1 MPQSTVALCSVA
13 PLSHGILQAR
23 ILQWVA
29 ISFSD
34 QGWDLPDP
42 GMAPVSP
49 ALQADGLPAEPRGKP
64 RVRVRV
70 NVYRMLLL
78 CQALK

>member
-1 MPQSTVALCSVA
+1 MA

-29 ISFSD
+29 ISFS

-64 RVRVRV
+64 RVRVRA
-70 NVYRMLLL
+70 NVYQMPLL